1 MEEYSCFKRCM
12 PSRQYRLSQPD
23 GGWSAVFCSLPD
35 PCSSQPPGLQRG
47 RVPGLACRSSG
58 PPGEAGAVTG
68 GKEGS
73 PEELPHLG
81 FGCQE
86 PGPLPTPLQ
95 RGTPPRPPSPQQ
107 LRGPPATCLPQTLH
121 GPFIP
126 TAPGI
131 QPCQVWDPQP
141 THPLPQGCTLTD
153 RRSLQSP
160 SAGGQLSHQDQGRR
174 GKRPG
179 SWGGFQEP

>member
-1 MEEYSCFKRCM
+1 MEAGA
-12 PSRQYRLSQPD
+12 PSSAASLTPAPPSPRASREEGRQD
-23 GGWSAVFCSLPD
+23 LPAN
-35 PCSSQPPGLQRG
+35 P
-47 RVPGLACRSSG
+47 VV

-73 PEELPHLG
+73 PEELSHLS

-107 LRGPPATCLPQTLH
+107 LRGPPATRLPQTLH

-153 RRSLQSP
+153 RRSPQSP

-174 GKRPG
+174 GKRLG